1 MLTQPLWL
9 RLTLSQRVYLN
20 GLAGVAA
27 GRAFSRNAA
36 QATTSVVRLP
46 GVNIRNG
53 VRYACADDVH
63 DELTGMPS
71 FLGRGDFF
79 GHYCVLSDDELRW
92 EHPYTI
98 VAEKSSLLLSIS
110 RNEFAQALLQCPDLI
125 ELLSDNIDNVQKMR
139 REQLLL
145 HQTMTSKDCVPGGE
159 TLGGASSEDADV
171 KTVAPGCKSG
181 DLGATERAGS
191 SATSSPPPSPQ
202 EQRRSLAAL
211 HAHLSFAVTNSPRQK
226 SEDWTEKRS
235 LVGDG
240 NDVLV
245 ATNEHKE
252 ALLEMHSLV
261 KDVHEKSCAI
271 LDVHRGDGQAH
282 KSALV
287 QTERHDDLLDR
298 IARIEKQNERV
309 EQLVQHVEALLEK
322 MAS

>member
-1 MLTQPLWL
+1 
-9 RLTLSQRVYLN
+9 
-20 GLAGVAA
+20 
-27 GRAFSRNAA
+27 
-36 QATTSVVRLP
+36 VRLP

-171 KTVAPGCKSG
+171 KTVAPGCK
-181 DLGATERAGS
+181 
-191 SATSSPPPSPQ
+191 
-202 EQRRSLAAL
+202 AL

-271 LDVHRGDGQAH
+271 LDVHHGDGQAH
-282 KSALV
+282 KSAVV